1 MRTGNA
7 AARWWR
13 AAALAACLLAC
24 AVRPAWAHGITG
36 GAPQLLDQPVGQ
48 YFVSVWTAPVP
59 AAVGA
64 LHVTIALHGGPA
76 GGVVVGAGI
85 EVIVRDK
92 TGAVLATVLARE
104 GDANKFF
111 YEADVDMPA
120 AGEFDVEVLVKEPRA
135 AGSAY
140 FALLVGA
147 DALRAPTP
155 GRGWLAGL
163 AALVALALAGAVV
176 ALKRKA
182 VPHAA

>member
-1 MRTGNA
+1 MGNA
-7 AARWWR
+7 AARWRR
-13 AAALAACLLAC
+13 AAALAAWMLASS
-24 AVRPAWAHGITG
+24 VRPAWAHGITG

-48 YFVSVWTAPVP
+48 YFLSVWTAPVP

-64 LHVTIALHGGPA
+64 LHVTIALHGGSA
-76 GGVVVGAGI
+76 GGVVVEAGI

-92 TGAVLATVLARE
+92 TGAALATVLARE
-104 GDANKFF
+104 GDVNKFL

-135 AGSAY
+135 AGSAR
-140 FALLVGA
+140 FSLLVGA

-163 AALVALALAGAVV
+163 SALVALGLAGAV
-176 ALKRKA
+176 AAWKRKA
-182 VPHAA
+182 VLHAA

>member
-1 MRTGNA
+1 M
-7 AARWWR
+7 
-13 AAALAACLLAC
+13 LAC
-24 AVRPAWAHGITG
+24 SVRPAWAHGITG

-48 YFVSVWTAPVP
+48 YFLSVWTAPVP

-64 LHVTIALHGGPA
+64 LHVTIALHGGSA
-76 GGVVVGAGI
+76 GGVVVEAGI

-92 TGAVLATVLARE
+92 TGAALATVLARE
-104 GDANKFF
+104 GDVNKFL

-135 AGSAY
+135 AGSAH
-140 FALLVGA
+140 FSLLVGA

-163 AALVALALAGAVV
+163 SALVALGLAGAV
-176 ALKRKA
+176 AAWKRKA
-182 VPHAA
+182 VLHAA

>member
-1 MRTGNA
+1 MGNA
-7 AARWWR
+7 AARWRR
-13 AAALAACLLAC
+13 AAALAAWMLAC
-24 AVRPAWAHGITG
+24 SVRPAWAHGITG

-48 YFVSVWTAPVP
+48 YFLSVWTAPVP

-64 LHVTIALHGGPA
+64 LHVTIALHGGSA
-76 GGVVVGAGI
+76 GGVVVEAGI

-92 TGAVLATVLARE
+92 TGAALATVLARE
-104 GDANKFF
+104 GDVNKFL

-135 AGSAY
+135 AGSAR
-140 FALLVGA
+140 FSLLVGA

-163 AALVALALAGAVV
+163 SALVALGLAGAV
-176 ALKRKA
+176 AAWKRKA
-182 VPHAA
+182 VLHAA